1 MSVRRSIEISNYE
14 KEQDEME
21 KSNFF
26 MRTINYFSLNWFSFD
41 FPNFEWSEMNWSVVL
56 YIFLVL
62 WIVFSILSIRKYLS
76 CEDKFFYIMLSI
88 LPIVNVVLYFGDFCK
103 LSIEKYNDYNYNT
116 RSNVNGQ
123 GFINSEI
130 VYPSVVQRKMKNHN
144 IIMNKATNNRLMD
157 KTNNN
162 LPMNNISNKRSLN
175 KATNNLPMNNIS
187 NKRSL
192 NKVTNNR
199 LMNNISNKR
208 SLNKVTNNRLMNN
221 ISNKRSLNN
230 STNIFMT
237 NRRRNI

>member
-130 VYPSVVQRKMKNHN
+130 VYPSVVQRKMKNNN
-144 IIMNKATNNRLMD
+144 IIMNKATNNRLMN
-157 KTNNN
+157 KSNNN
-162 LPMNNISNKRSLN
+162 LPMNNIRNKRSLNKGTNNRLMNKSNNNLQMNNISNKRSLN
-175 KATNNLPMNNIS
+175 KATN
-187 NKRSL
+187 
-192 NKVTNNR
+192 
-199 LMNNISNKR
+199 
-208 SLNKVTNNRLMNN
+208 
-221 ISNKRSLNN
+221 
-230 STNIFMT
+230 IFMT
-237 NRRRNI
+237 NSRRNI

>member
-88 LPIVNVVLYFGDFCK
+88 LPFVNVVLYFGDFCK
-103 LSIEKYNDYNYNT
+103 LSIENIMITYYNN

-130 VYPSVVQRKMKNHN
+130 VYPSVVQRKMKNNN
-144 IIMNKATNNRLMD
+144 IIMNKS
-157 KTNNN
+157 NNN

-175 KATNNLPMNNIS
+175 KATNNRLMDKSNNNLPMNNIS

-192 NKVTNNR
+192 NKANNNR
-199 LMNNISNKR
+199 LMDKSN
-208 SLNKVTNNRLMNN
+208 T
-221 ISNKRSLNN
+221 IYQ
-230 STNIFMT
+230 
-237 NRRRNI
+237 

>member
-26 MRTINYFSLNWFSFD
+26 TRTINYFSLNWFSFD
-41 FPNFEWSEMNWSVVL
+41 FPNFEWSEMNWSIVL

-123 GFINSEI
+123 GFINSDI
-130 VYPSVVQRKMKNHN
+130 VYPSVVQRKMKNNN
-144 IIMNKATNNRLMD
+144 IIMNKVTNNRLMD
-157 KTNNN
+157 KSNNN

-175 KATNNLPMNNIS
+175 KATNNRLMDNS
-187 NKRSL
+187 
-192 NKVTNNR
+192 TNNR

-208 SLNKVTNNRLMNN
+208 SLNNSTNNRLMNN

>member
-88 LPIVNVVLYFGDFCK
+88 LPIVNVILYFGDFCK

-116 RSNVNGQ
+116 RSNVNGL

-130 VYPSVVQRKMKNHN
+130 VYPSVVQRKMKNNN
-144 IIMNKATNNRLMD
+144 IIMNNNNLQMNNTINTRSLNNATNNRLMY
-157 KTNNN
+157 KSNNN
-162 LPMNNISNKRSLN
+162 LPMNNKSNKRSLN
-175 KATNNLPMNNIS
+175 KA
-187 NKRSL
+187 
-192 NKVTNNR
+192 
-199 LMNNISNKR
+199 
-208 SLNKVTNNRLMNN
+208 
-221 ISNKRSLNN
+221 
-230 STNIFMT
+230 TNIFMT